1 VSGFHSTGLRLLHDF
16 LKSKTIS
23 IFEMKIIYHIDKY
36 EIKNYSDGECV
47 FRKEKRH
54 PKVP

>member
-23 IFEMKIIYHIDKY
+23 IFEIKITYHIDIY
-36 EIKNYSDGECV
+36 EVKNYSVWEV
-47 FRKEKRH
+47 IFRKQKRH